1 MSTSLEVRCSCSW
14 TGALLVVA
22 GAGPRNIVLL
32 ESCKEGG
39 RSRGEVLWFIGGPKM
54 N

>member
-1 MSTSLEVRCSCSW
+1 MLVD
-14 TGALLVVA
+14 GALLVVA
-22 GAGPRNIVLL
+22 VPRNIVLL